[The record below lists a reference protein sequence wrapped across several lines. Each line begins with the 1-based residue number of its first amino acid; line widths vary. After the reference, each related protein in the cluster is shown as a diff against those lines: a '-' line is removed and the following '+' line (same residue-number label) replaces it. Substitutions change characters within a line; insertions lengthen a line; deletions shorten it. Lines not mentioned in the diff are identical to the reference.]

1 MSIRDERK
9 QQSRQALLD
18 AALRLSASGRS
29 FSAISLREITR
40 EVGLVP
46 AAFYRHFQN
55 LDQLAD
61 ELVDLVALHFK
72 GLQHQFNRMY
82 LHQTDTTVTQGL
94 ESFLLA
100 VEQYPEAWIF
110 MTAERWGGCSNL
122 RLAIA
127 REIDFLIQD
136 LSQALQH
143 IDQMR
148 QYNAV
153 EVDEC
158 KNIAS
163 LLVNLSFTWAMTWIS
178 AHQQDDGLSQQKKQQ
193 LLSEFI
199 MQIKLI
205 FRGRLRHD
213 ESSNEQQKDHH

>member
-40 EVGLVP
+40 EIGLVP

-55 LDQLAD
+55 IDQLAA
-61 ELVDLVALHFK
+61 ELIDQVALHFK
-72 GLQHQFNRMY
+72 GLQNRFSRIY
-82 LHQTDTTVTQGL
+82 LLHPDASITQGL
-94 ESFLLA
+94 EYFLRA
-100 VEQYPEAWIF
+100 VDKNPEAWIF
-110 MTAERWGGCSNL
+110 MTAERWGGSMHL
-122 RLAIA
+122 RQAIA

-136 LSQALQH
+136 LSQVFMQLDH
-143 IDQMR
+143 LR
-148 QYNAV
+148 QYTSSNP
-153 EVDEC
+153 DEC
-158 KNIAS
+158 RHLAN

-178 AHQQDDGLSQQKKQQ
+178 ASQYPEEIGQQEKNQ
-193 LLSEFI
+193 LRVQFI

-205 FRGRLRHD
+205 FRGRLPQTAAISCD
-213 ESSNEQQKDHH
+213 ELE